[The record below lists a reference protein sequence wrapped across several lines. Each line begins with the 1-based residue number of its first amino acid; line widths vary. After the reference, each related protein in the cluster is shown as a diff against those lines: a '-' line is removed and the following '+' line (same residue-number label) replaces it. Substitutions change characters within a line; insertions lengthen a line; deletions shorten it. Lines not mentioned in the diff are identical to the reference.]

1 MKRKPNTKNMA
12 RCALLAAVMAIVS
25 PFTVPLGAIPVSLAS
40 LAVMLA
46 GVILPPAQ
54 VLWAVGTYLLCGM
67 VGLPVF
73 SGAQGG
79 LSVFLG
85 PTGGY
90 LWGYLLCGWV
100 TALICHKKRK
110 SFLLCALGAFSGA
123 VIACL
128 CGTAH
133 YAVISQ
139 ISFSAALGVCLFPF
153 LPMEAGKAALA
164 VFLGHSIRRA
174 LL

>member
-1 MKRKPNTKNMA
+1 MKGKPNTKNMA
-12 RCALLAAVMAIVS
+12 RCALLAAVLAIIS
-25 PFTVPLGAIPVSLAS
+25 PFTIPLGAIPVSLAS

-54 VLWAVGTYLLCGM
+54 VLWSVGTYLLCGA

-79 LSVFLG
+79 FSVFLG

-90 LWGYLLCGWV
+90 LWGYLLCGWI
-100 TALICHKKRK
+100 TALFCSKKKR
-110 SFLLCALGAFSGA
+110 SFFICASGAFLGS

-128 CGTAH
+128 CGAAH
-133 YAVISQ
+133 YAAISH
-139 ISFSAALGVCLFPF
+139 ISFSASLAVCLFPF
-153 LPMEAGKAALA
+153 LPMEAGKAVLA
-164 VFLGHSIRRA
+164 VFLGRSIRRA
-174 LL
+174 LN

>member
-1 MKRKPNTKNMA
+1 MKRKPNTKTMT
-12 RCALLAAVMAIVS
+12 RCALLAAMLAVIS

-40 LAVMLA
+40 LAVMLT

-54 VLWAVGTYLLCGM
+54 ALWAVGTYLLCGA

-79 LSVFLG
+79 FSVFLG
-85 PTGGY
+85 PSGGY
-90 LWGYLLCGWV
+90 LWGYLLCAGI
-100 TALICHKKRK
+100 TALVCRKKSRA
-110 SFLLCALGAFSGA
+110 FLLCALGAFAGA
-123 VIACL
+123 MAACL
-128 CGTAH
+128 CGAAH
-133 YAVISQ
+133 YAAISH

-164 VFLGHSIRRA
+164 VFLGRSIRRA
-174 LL
+174 LN